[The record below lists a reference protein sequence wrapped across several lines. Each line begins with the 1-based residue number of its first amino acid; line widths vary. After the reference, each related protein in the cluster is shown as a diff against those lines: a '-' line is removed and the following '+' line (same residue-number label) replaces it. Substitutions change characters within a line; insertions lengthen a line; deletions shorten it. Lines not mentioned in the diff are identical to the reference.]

1 MPVWEFCS
9 AMKPDGSPDHRLQLS
24 TLDKENTSVTDNNI
38 SLLKNKLSLSIRKH
52 VNQYYQV
59 ILHSFPPMYCSVTFS
74 VRRLAVQAVHL
85 LLILNYSAEYY
96 LIGKINLCNAL

>member
-59 ILHSFPPMYCSVTFS
+59 CI
-74 VRRLAVQAVHL
+74 
-85 LLILNYSAEYY
+85 
-96 LIGKINLCNAL
+96 LIGTGYHNIRIL